1 MITSA
6 DELKTT
12 LSEIEEESISNTK
25 KTQKKLAVMKQ
36 MNIRKKVLRQ
46 KTNVPFTTKGKQ
58 RSLSDIIKEFSAHLQ
73 FDVTWSASTNTH
85 SYSSE
90 SLVGRSVLHKFEVDD
105 GLQGLL

>member
-25 KTQKKLAVMKQ
+25 KMQKKLAVIREQ
-36 MNIRKKVLRQ
+36 MNIRKKVFRQ
-46 KTNVPFTTKGKQ
+46 KINVPFTTKGKQ

-73 FDVTWSASTNTH
+73 
-85 SYSSE
+85 
-90 SLVGRSVLHKFEVDD
+90 
-105 GLQGLL
+105 